1 MKKAMYAYY
10 GAHAR
15 RVYLSGGTEDR
26 VSRRDGCVLTHI
38 HEVLTTSSCLS
49 QPPPSRASASSP
61 RRPWRRR
68 PSKPRLWRPSR
79 TSRRYAR
86 GRRIRAS
93 KTDDG
98 RDVARTTRP
107 GRRSIDRSRT
117 RISRVRERR
126 RVDGDDARE
135 RARDRADASKRN
147 ISYRFDA
154 FVRARSV
161 AGEPASSSS
170 SRWSR
175 VDPRDRSEFS
185 SNWVEWFFVRRAA

>member
-10 GAHAR
+10 GAHAPGFIYQAGPR
-15 RVYLSGGTEDR
+15 TEPG
-26 VSRRDGCVLTHI
+26 RRDGCVLTHI

-79 TSRRYAR
+79 TSRRCAR
-86 GRRIRAS
+86 GRGIRAS

-107 GRRSIDRSRT
+107 GRSIDRSIAEYRGFGNDDGSTATT
-117 RISRVRERR
+117 R
-126 RVDGDDARE
+126 ARE
-135 RARDRADASKRN
+135 RETGRTRRN
-147 ISYRFDA
+147 EIFRIVSTRS
-154 FVRARSV
+154 RSV

-185 SNWVEWFFVRRAA
+185 QILGWSGFL